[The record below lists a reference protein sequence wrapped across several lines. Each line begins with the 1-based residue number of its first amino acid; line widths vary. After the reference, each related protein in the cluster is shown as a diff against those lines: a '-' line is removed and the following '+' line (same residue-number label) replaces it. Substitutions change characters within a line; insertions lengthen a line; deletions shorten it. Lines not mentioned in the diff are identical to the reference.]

1 MAKDIQ
7 EALKKAMSKTEVG
20 AITEGEGSE
29 ESKELSHREKMLL
42 ARKRNLQRQKRSK
55 LPSSLR

>member
-7 EALKKAMSKTEVG
+7 EALKKAMLKTEIGV
-20 AITEGEGSE
+20 IVEGEGSE
-29 ESKELSHREKMLL
+29 ESQELSHREKMLI
-42 ARKRNLQRQKRSK
+42 ARKKNLQRQKRSK